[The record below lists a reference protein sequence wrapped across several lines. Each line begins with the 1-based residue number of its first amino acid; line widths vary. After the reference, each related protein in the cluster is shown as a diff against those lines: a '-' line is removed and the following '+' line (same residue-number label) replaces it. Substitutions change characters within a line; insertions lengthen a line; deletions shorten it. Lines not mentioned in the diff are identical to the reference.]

1 MPPEGTPDRLRQ
13 LIRVGQSRGHV
24 LYDEID
30 AVVAPGREGVAEL
43 DQVLSELTRNAIEV
57 VDEPRTENSI
67 PDESFFDRAEN
78 LGDLAPIRSYLR
90 EVLTVA
96 RLTVEEEKQLA
107 RQIKEGSIGAAAAG
121 VDAPARLY
129 ATDESGKIYYG
140 PGATEL
146 SSTPKNAEGAEKR
159 LIEANLWIAVGTA
172 THFVDRG
179 LSLLDLVQEGNIGL
193 MRAVREYNYVR
204 QYRFSTYATWW
215 VRKAIQI
222 ALQQIKKPE

>member
-13 LIRVGQSRGHV
+13 LIKVGQSRGHV

-30 AVVAPGREGVAEL
+30 AVLAPGREGVAEL
-43 DQVLSELTRNAIEV
+43 DQVLSELASNAIEV

-67 PDESFFDRAEN
+67 PDESFLDRAES
-78 LGDLAPIRSYLR
+78 LGDLAPIRSYLQ

-96 RLTVEEEKQLA
+96 RLTVKEEKQLA
-107 RQIKEGSIGAAAAG
+107 RRIKEGSFKAG
-121 VDAPARLY
+121 ARLY
-129 ATDESGKIYYG
+129 ATDESGKIYDG
-140 PGATEL
+140 SDATEL
-146 SSTPKNAEGAEKR
+146 SSTPQNAEEAEKR

-179 LSLLDLVQEGNIGL
+179 FTLLDLVQEGNIGL

-204 QYRFSTYATWW
+204 EYRFSTYATWW
-215 VRKAIQI
+215 VRKAIQV
-222 ALQQIKKPE
+222 ALQRIKKPE